1 LESLDHQLLTIRQY
15 LFLKW
20 LYKRKIGQE
29 FCELSDTDIQC
40 FNCLQKKNDCLSG
53 VIPASYFAK
62 KIKRQFS
69 DCKRVLDTLVAL
81 NLVAERAINAKEF
94 RVFYEITQTGIQS
107 LDQFETILN
116 IREKPEL
123 KKN

>member
-1 LESLDHQLLTIRQY
+1 M
-15 LFLKW
+15 
-20 LYKRKIGQE
+20 
-29 FCELSDTDIQC
+29 
-40 FNCLQKKNDCLSG
+40 
-53 VIPASYFAK
+53 
-62 KIKRQFS
+62 
-69 DCKRVLDTLVAL
+69 AL